1 MKITL
6 ARRGSPWMLYGVLA
20 GVLAVGLPLARGDD
34 ASPATVAE
42 LQRRV
47 EQLDGIVRQMQ
58 SERLGAAP
66 TPSNNATESA
76 IPQPDAD
83 GVRATPVASAMMDQ
97 PAVNYVYP
105 GMPMLAGWDEGF
117 YIQNAD
123 KSFKL
128 RITGQLQADY
138 RAYVDRPDTTD
149 IDTFLVRRA
158 RLGIEATMFDYYEFR
173 LLPDFAGT
181 SAGTLIT
188 DAYLNI
194 HYVDE
199 IQFEAGKFKQP
210 VSYEQLIQDRYVPFM
225 ERSMIDQLVPARDV
239 GAMIHGHK
247 LFEDRLEYAIA
258 VSDGE
263 INSTGSD
270 SNNGKDVNARIAF
283 RPFNSPDGGFLRY
296 LEFGVSGGWG
306 VENEALNTTTNPITY
321 KTPATVPWFSYKS
334 GVTADGLRTR
344 LSPELVYYYRSLGF
358 AAQYYK
364 EEQELQATPATA
376 IQNVQIDGFYV
387 MGSYLLT
394 GEERT
399 DYTQQIEP
407 LRSFDPHCPACC
419 PGAWEVLYRVSRL
432 HVDSGVFQT
441 GAAQLADPTKYSP
454 GATETTLGFNWYL
467 NKWVRT
473 QFNWE
478 HAWFDNPVALG
489 TAPNSLA
496 THQDTVYVRLQFI
509 F

>member
-1 MKITL
+1 
-6 ARRGSPWMLYGVLA
+6 MLYGVLA
-20 GVLAVGLPLARGDD
+20 GVLAAGLPAARGDED

-66 TPSNNATESA
+66 TPSNNG
-76 IPQPDAD
+76 AD
-83 GVRATPVASAMMDQ
+83 SPPPSDTGGVRATPVSSTTMDQ

-105 GMPMLAGWDEGF
+105 GVPLLAGWNEGF
-117 YIQNAD
+117 FVQNAD
-123 KSFKL
+123 KSFML

-149 IDTFLVRRA
+149 IDTFLIRRA

-173 LLPDFAGT
+173 LLPDFAGS
-181 SAGTLIT
+181 SAGTQIT
-188 DAYLNI
+188 DAYMNV

-199 IQFEAGKFKQP
+199 FQFEAGKFKQP
-210 VSYEQLIQDRYVPFM
+210 LSYEQLIQDRYVPFM

-239 GAMIHGHK
+239 GVMIHGRK
-247 LFEDRLEYAIA
+247 LFEDQLDYAVA
-258 VSDGE
+258 LSDGE
-263 INSTGSD
+263 INGNGSNGID
-270 SNNGKDVNARIAF
+270 TNNGKDLNARVVF
-283 RPFNSPDGGFLRY
+283 RPFNTPDGGFLRH
-296 LEFGVSGGWG
+296 LQFGMSGGWG

-321 KTPATVPWFSYKS
+321 KTPATVPWFSYNA

-344 LSPELVYYYRSLGF
+344 LSPELSYFYRSFGF
-358 AAQYYK
+358 AAQYYQ
-364 EEQELQATPATA
+364 EEQKLSPSAASPIIE
-376 IQNVQIDGFYV
+376 NVQINGFYV

-394 GEERT
+394 GEQRS
-399 DYTQQIEP
+399 DYSEQIAP
-407 LRSFDPHCPACC
+407 LRNFDPHCPCCC

-432 HVDSGVFQT
+432 EVDNNVFQA
-441 GAAQLADPTKYSP
+441 GAGNLANATKYSP
-454 GATETTLGFNWYL
+454 GATESTLGINWYL

-489 TAPNSLA
+489 TAPNINA
-496 THQDTVYVRLQFI
+496 KDQDTLYVRLQFI